1 MGVNVRFSVVLDGV
15 DHIGIEAGVTV
26 AVDVAGRFLQA
37 LVLLVLLALVGEVP
51 DIDVVGGFAAELDGA
66 VLAKQVEGL
75 LQILRVDVGGALDGG
90 YRAVLKLDN
99 RHADILCL
107 EVVVELLAGDAVD
120 LVDLLAHHPAQ
131 QVDAVDALVHQR
143 AAVLR
148 PGASPFGLVVVVAV
162 AVPADVDR
170 AVGELAEAARLQRLA
185 HLLHRYV
192 KAVLVAG
199 GDLDALLLAAA
210 DDLVC
215 VGDAHR
221 HRLFDDDIDAVVDA
235 VQSNLGVDTA
245 LGGDADQLRLLLFDH
260 FLIVGVA
267 VDRAVVLQLML
278 CKQVFHL
285 LGDDIADG
293 CELQMV
299 VEHRLDVVGCDSAAA
314 D

>member
-1 MGVNVRFSVVLDGV
+1 M
-15 DHIGIEAGVTV
+15 AV

-90 YRAVLKLDN
+90 YRTVLKLDN

-107 EVVVELLAGDAVD
+107 EVVVELLAGDTVD

-199 GDLDALLLAAA
+199 RDLDALLLTAA
-210 DDLVC
+210 DDLVG

-285 LGDDIADG
+285 LGDDITDG

>member
-1 MGVNVRFSVVLDGV
+1 M
-15 DHIGIEAGVTV
+15 
-26 AVDVAGRFLQA
+26 
-37 LVLLVLLALVGEVP
+37 
-51 DIDVVGGFAAELDGA
+51 
-66 VLAKQVEGL
+66 
-75 LQILRVDVGGALDGG
+75 
-90 YRAVLKLDN
+90 
-99 RHADILCL
+99 
-107 EVVVELLAGDAVD
+107 
-120 LVDLLAHHPAQ
+120 
-131 QVDAVDALVHQR
+131 DALVHQR

-199 GDLDALLLAAA
+199 GNLDALLLAAA
-210 DDLVC
+210 DDLVG

-235 VQSNLGVDTA
+235 VQGNLGMHAA
-245 LGGDADQLRLLLFDH
+245 LGGDAHQLRLLLLDH
-260 FLIVGVA
+260 FLIIGIA
-267 VDRAVVLQLML
+267 VDRVVVLQVVL
-278 CKQVFHL
+278 CQKILHL

-293 CELQMV
+293 RELQMV